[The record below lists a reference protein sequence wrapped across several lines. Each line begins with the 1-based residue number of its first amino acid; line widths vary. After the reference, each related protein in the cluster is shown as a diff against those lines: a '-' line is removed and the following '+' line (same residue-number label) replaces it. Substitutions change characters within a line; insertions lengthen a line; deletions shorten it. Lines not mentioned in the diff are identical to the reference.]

1 MLSDYARHAGRSSEM
16 DAAML
21 EKAGSLASEVSAP
34 HTCWV
39 SQSGTGLGKFSKV
52 PDKPERKKRH
62 S

>member
-1 MLSDYARHAGRSSEM
+1 M

-21 EKAGSLASEVSAP
+21 EKVGSLASEVSAP